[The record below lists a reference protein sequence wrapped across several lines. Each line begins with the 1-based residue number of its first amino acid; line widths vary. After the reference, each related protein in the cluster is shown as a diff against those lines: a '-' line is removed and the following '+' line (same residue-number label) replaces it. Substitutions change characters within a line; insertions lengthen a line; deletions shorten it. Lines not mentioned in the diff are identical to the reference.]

1 MNRHRTTKKN
11 ALSHFALLKTS
22 AEMGRLPESSASKQV
37 EASTRRLEAA
47 VRLMGRITR
56 ELDMEPMLTEHLARN
71 MWSLELEKVAEDYV
85 MFYYH
90 KDKVIR
96 DEQVG

>member
-1 MNRHRTTKKN
+1 
-11 ALSHFALLKTS
+11 
-22 AEMGRLPESSASKQV
+22 MGRLPESSASKQV

-47 VRLMGRITR
+47 VRLTGRITR

-71 MWSLELEKVAEDYV
+71 MWSLELAEDYV

>member
-1 MNRHRTTKKN
+1 MNNKN

-47 VRLMGRITR
+47 VRLTGRITR
-56 ELDMEPMLTEHLARN
+56 ELDMEPMLTEQLARN
-71 MWSLELEKVAEDYV
+71 MLSLELEKVAEGCRRL
-85 MFYYH
+85 
-90 KDKVIR
+90 R
-96 DEQVG
+96 DVLLS

>member
-1 MNRHRTTKKN
+1 MAMFNFLH
-11 ALSHFALLKTS
+11 
-22 AEMGRLPESSASKQV
+22 
-37 EASTRRLEAA
+37 
-47 VRLMGRITR
+47 
-56 ELDMEPMLTEHLARN
+56 ELAMEPMFTEHLARN

>member
-1 MNRHRTTKKN
+1 MIRHRINHKN

-71 MWSLELEKVAEDYV
+71 MWSTRIHTVS
-85 MFYYH
+85 
-90 KDKVIR
+90 
-96 DEQVG
+96 

>member
-1 MNRHRTTKKN
+1 MNRHRVNKN
-11 ALSHFALLKTS
+11 GLSHFALLKTS

-71 MWSLELEKVAEDYV
+71 MLSLELEKVAQDCRRL
-85 MFYYH
+85 
-90 KDKVIR
+90 R
-96 DEQVG
+96 DVLLS

>member
-1 MNRHRTTKKN
+1 MNKHRITKKN

-71 MWSLELEKVAEDYV
+71 MLSLELEKVAEGCRRLCDV
-85 MFYYH
+85 LLS
-90 KDKVIR
+90 
-96 DEQVG
+96 

>member
-1 MNRHRTTKKN
+1 MNRQRINRKN
-11 ALSHFALLKTS
+11 DLSHFALLKTS

-56 ELDMEPMLTEHLARN
+56 ELEMEPMLTEHLARN
-71 MWSLELEKVAEDYV
+71 MLSLELEKVAEGCRRL
-85 MFYYH
+85 
-90 KDKVIR
+90 R
-96 DEQVG
+96 DVLLS

>member
-1 MNRHRTTKKN
+1 
-11 ALSHFALLKTS
+11 
-22 AEMGRLPESSASKQV
+22 MGRLPESSASKQV

-71 MWSLELEKVAEDYV
+71 MLSLELEKVAEGCRRLPKVAEDYV